1 VSHVYSKLKPCQW
14 GEGFYWEPCE
24 FTATTLLYVGEHGV
38 DSHELGQGG
47 FIGVCDDCLPEAE
60 NQAQKNMEQELSA
73 IRHVYTYRENLIE
86 RFHQEKAS
94 KQAKEGAT

>member
-24 FTATTLLYVGEHGV
+24 FTATTRLYVGPHGFERGEV
-38 DSHELGQGG
+38 
-47 FIGVCDDCLPEAE
+47 IVCDTCLPEAE
-60 NQAQKNMEQELSA
+60 KQAQEHMEQELSA